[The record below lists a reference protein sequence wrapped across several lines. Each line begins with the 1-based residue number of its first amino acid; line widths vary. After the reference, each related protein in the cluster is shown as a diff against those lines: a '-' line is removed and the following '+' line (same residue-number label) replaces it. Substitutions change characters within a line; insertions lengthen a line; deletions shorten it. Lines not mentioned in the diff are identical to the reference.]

1 MVSRP
6 ELTLAGIIDATLAL
20 ARRIGFDAVS
30 LRPLA
35 AELNV
40 TPTALYYHVRNK
52 EELLDA
58 VVSRIFASM
67 EPPNRALPWTERMR
81 LFVLEQNAL
90 FQAYPGLARF
100 LVSHSQSHV
109 ARRRMSAIHEILRDG
124 GFRGERLEAAL
135 AVFAFYT
142 DPTTLTAPPPE
153 GEEGFVID
161 VEGVSNRKAS
171 ACYRLGLETLL
182 ASFDRDLEPVALEQA
197 ESTIGE
203 PVPPSLRTPITS
215 PL

>member
-6 ELTLAGIIDATLAL
+6 ELTLAGIIEATLGL

-58 VVSRIFASM
+58 VVSRIFDSM
-67 EPPNRALPWTERMR
+67 ESPDSALPWTERMR
-81 LFVLEQNAL
+81 LFLLGQNEL

-100 LVSHSQSHV
+100 LVSHSQSDV
-109 ARRRMSAIHEILRDG
+109 ARRRINAIHDILRDG
-124 GFRGERLEAAL
+124 GFRGERLEAAF

-142 DPTTLTAPPPE
+142 DPTTLTAPPAE
-153 GEEGFVID
+153 DDEGFVID
-161 VEGVSNRKAS
+161 IEGLSCRNAS
-171 ACYRLGLETLL
+171 ACYRLGLESLL
-182 ASFDRDLEPVALEQA
+182 AGFDREREPFASEEPA
-197 ESTIGE
+197 STIGE
-203 PVPPSLRTPITS
+203 QAPFRMKQPAHPE
-215 PL
+215 